1 MGFVLVVGVVV
12 MSFVAGCGCCCDGF
26 FFFFSSGGD
35 GGGWQWV
42 AGCEFLFMI
51 MASGTMWWLFIIILM
66 SYLYYFK

>member
-1 MGFVLVVGVVV
+1 MAENL
-12 MSFVAGCGCCCDGF
+12 SLSLSLL
-26 FFFFSSGGD
+26 FFFSFNFCSHFCGGD